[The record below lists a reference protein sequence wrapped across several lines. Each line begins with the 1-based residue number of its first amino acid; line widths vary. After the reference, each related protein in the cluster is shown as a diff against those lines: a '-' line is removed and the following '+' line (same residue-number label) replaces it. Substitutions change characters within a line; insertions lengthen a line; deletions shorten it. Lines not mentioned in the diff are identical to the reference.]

1 MSLILK
7 ARISL
12 VRVRAIKEQLLHLNA
27 LRGAKNLLAFSGGV
41 DSSCLFFLLL
51 CEKIDFDLA
60 IVNYGKRKSAKD
72 ELKYAKKLAKK
83 YSKKIFILDAPKI
96 KRNFESEAR
105 RVRFAFFERV
115 LLAHN
120 YDNLILAHQLNDRFE
135 WLLMQLTKG
144 CGLNS
149 LLGFKSI
156 EEVDFRFLGGESQ
169 KDLAIDLAVDSTQ
182 NYRQNYRQTY
192 RVIRPM
198 SAISRDE
205 ILAFLKKQKI
215 TFFIDKS
222 NANENFKRNYF
233 RTHFGKKLIKNF
245 KSGILKSFEFLGA
258 DFIALYGESRVLKIE
273 HIFVILR
280 ESYENNLQILF
291 NIDSVAKNLGYVIS
305 ANQRNEIIKSDFSC
319 VVADKIIIDSNKN
332 AIFMVAKNSSKA
344 QKHDKKFRDK
354 LRLAQIPPKIRP
366 FVSEAILLKTQELLH
381 QKSPIL
387 A

>member
-1 MSLILK
+1 MK
-7 ARISL
+7 K
-12 VRVRAIKEQLLHLNA
+12 RAIKEQLLHLDA

-51 CEKIDFDLA
+51 REKIDFDLA
-60 IVNYGKRKSAKD
+60 IVNYGVRKSAKD

-83 YSKKIFILDAPKI
+83 YDKKIFILDSPKI
-96 KRNFESEAR
+96 TRNFENEAR

-115 LLAHN
+115 ILAHN
-120 YDNLILAHQLNDRFE
+120 YENLILAHQLNDRFE

-156 EEVDFRFLGGESQ
+156 EEVDFRFLGNESQ
-169 KDLAIDLAVDSTQ
+169 IDLPLDSRQ
-182 NYRQNYRQTY
+182 NYRQNYRI
-192 RVIRPM
+192 IRPM
-198 SAISRDE
+198 SAISRTE

-222 NANENFKRNYF
+222 NDNEKFKRNYF
-233 RTHFGKKLIKNF
+233 RAHFGNKLIKKF
-245 KSGILKSFEFLGA
+245 RRGIVKSFEFLSS
-258 DFIALYGESRVLKIE
+258 DFGALYGESRILKIE
-273 HIFVILR
+273 HIFLILR
-280 ESYENNLQILF
+280 KSCENNLQILF

-305 ANQRNEIIKSDFSC
+305 ANQRDEIVKSDFSC
-319 VVADKIIIDSNKN
+319 VVADKIIIDSNKSTV
-332 AIFMVAKNSSKA
+332 FVVAKDLSKA

-366 FVSEAILLKTQELLH
+366 FVSESLLESL
-381 QKSPIL
+381 KS
-387 A
+387 

>member
-1 MSLILK
+1 MVI
-7 ARISL
+7 
-12 VRVRAIKEQLLHLNA
+12 RAKLLHLDA

-51 CEKIDFDLA
+51 REKIDFDLA
-60 IVNYGKRKSAKD
+60 IVNYGVRKRAKD

-83 YSKKIFILDAPKI
+83 YGKKIFILDSPKI
-96 KRNFESEAR
+96 TRNFESEAR

-115 LLAHN
+115 ILAHN

-149 LLGFKSI
+149 LLGFKNI
-156 EEVDFRFLGGESQ
+156 EEVDFRFLEGESR
-169 KDLAIDLAVDSTQ
+169 IDSAQNLPLDSRK
-182 NYRQNYRQTY
+182 NY

-222 NANENFKRNYF
+222 NENEKFKRNYF
-233 RTHFGKKLIKNF
+233 RVHFGNKLIKNF
-245 KSGILKSFEFLGA
+245 KSGILKSFEFLSA
-258 DFIALYGESRVLKIE
+258 DFSALYGESRVLKIE
-273 HIFVILR
+273 HIFLIGR
-280 ESYENNLQILF
+280 KSRDMGENHLQILS

-305 ANQRNEIIKSDFSC
+305 KNQRDEIIKSDFSC
-319 VVADKIIIDSNKN
+319 VVADKIIIDSNKH
-332 AIFMVAKNSSKA
+332 AIFVVAKDLSKA
-344 QKHDKKFRDK
+344 HKHDKKFRDK

-366 FVSEAILLKTQELLH
+366 FVSESLLDSLQNTLK
-381 QKSPIL
+381 I
-387 A
+387 

>member
-1 MSLILK
+1 M
-7 ARISL
+7 
-12 VRVRAIKEQLLHLNA
+12 RVRAIRKQLLHLDA

-156 EEVDFRFLGGESQ
+156 EEVDFRFLDGESLRFCHCEC
-169 KDLAIDLAVDSTQ
+169 DLTKSPKQ
-182 NYRQNYRQTY
+182 SNYRKNYRKTY

-222 NANENFKRNYF
+222 NENENFKRNYF
-233 RTHFGKKLIKNF
+233 RAHFGNKLIKNF

-305 ANQRNEIIKSDFSC
+305 ANQRDEIIKSDFSC
-319 VVADKIIIDSNKN
+319 VVADKIIIDSNKRT
-332 AIFMVAKNSSKA
+332 IFMVAKDSSKA
-344 QKHDKKFRDK
+344 QKHNKKFRDK

-366 FVSEAILLKTQELLH
+366 FVSESLLFALQNAIK
-381 QKSPIL
+381 I
-387 A
+387 

>member
-1 MSLILK
+1 MK
-7 ARISL
+7 K
-12 VRVRAIKEQLLHLNA
+12 RVIKKELLHLDA

-51 CEKIDFDLA
+51 REKIDFDLA
-60 IVNYGKRKSAKD
+60 IVNYGVRKSAKN

-83 YSKKIFILDAPKI
+83 YDKKIFILDSPKI
-96 KRNFESEAR
+96 TRNFESKAR

-115 LLAHN
+115 ILAHN
-120 YDNLILAHQLNDRFE
+120 YENLILAHQLNDRFE

-156 EEVDFRFLGGESQ
+156 EKVDFRFLGGESQ
-169 KDLAIDLAVDSTQ
+169 IDSALDLPLDSRQ
-182 NYRQNYRQTY
+182 NYRQNYC
-192 RVIRPM
+192 VVRPM
-198 SAISRDE
+198 SAISRTE

-222 NANENFKRNYF
+222 NENEKFKRNYF
-233 RTHFGKKLIKNF
+233 RAHFGNKLIKNF
-245 KSGILKSFEFLGA
+245 RRGIVKSFEFLSA
-258 DFIALYGESRVLKIE
+258 DFLALYGKSRVLKIE
-273 HIFVILR
+273 HIFLILR
-280 ESYENNLQILF
+280 KSCENNLQILF

-305 ANQRNEIIKSDFSC
+305 KNQRDEIVKSGFSC
-319 VVADKIIIDSNKN
+319 VVADKIIIDSNKS
-332 AIFMVAKNSSKA
+332 AVFVVAKDLSKA

-366 FVSEAILLKTQELLH
+366 FVSKSLLLSLQNAL
-381 QKSPIL
+381 KS
-387 A
+387 

>member
-1 MSLILK
+1 MREK
-7 ARISL
+7 
-12 VRVRAIKEQLLHLNA
+12 LLHLDA

-60 IVNYGKRKSAKD
+60 IVNYGVRKSAKD

-83 YSKKIFILDAPKI
+83 YGKKIFVCKSPKI

-105 RVRFAFFERV
+105 RVRYAFFERV
-115 LLAHN
+115 ILAHN

-156 EEVDFRFLGGESQ
+156 EEVEFRFLGGESQ
-169 KDLAIDLAVDSTQ
+169 IDLSQNSLLDS
-182 NYRQNYRQTY
+182 RQNYRQKY
-192 RVIRPM
+192 RVVRPM
-198 SAISRDE
+198 SEISRIE

-222 NANENFKRNYF
+222 NKKQHFKRNYF
-233 RTHFGKKLIKNF
+233 RANFSNKLIKNF
-245 KSGILKSFEFLGA
+245 KSGILKSFEFLNA
-258 DFIALYGESRVLKIE
+258 DFLALYGKSRVLKIE
-273 HIFVILR
+273 HIFLIWR
-280 ESYENNLQILF
+280 ESCENNLQILA

-305 ANQRNEIIKSDFSC
+305 ANQRSEIVKSDFSC
-319 VVADKIIIDSNKN
+319 VVADKIIIDSNKSI
-332 AIFMVAKNSSKA
+332 IFVVAKDLSKA
-344 QKHDKKFRDK
+344 QKHGKNFRDK

-366 FVSEAILLKTQELLH
+366 FVDKATLDLLKTQNLGADSANL
-381 QKSPIL
+381 P
-387 A
+387 

>member
-1 MSLILK
+1 MR
-7 ARISL
+7 ARVI
-12 VRVRAIKEQLLHLNA
+12 RAKLLHLDA

-51 CEKIDFDLA
+51 REKIDFDLA
-60 IVNYGKRKSAKD
+60 IVNYGVRKSAKD

-83 YSKKIFILDAPKI
+83 YDKKIFVCESPKI
-96 KRNFESEAR
+96 TRNFENEAR
-105 RVRFAFFERV
+105 RVRYAFFERII
-115 LLAHN
+115 LAHN
-120 YDNLILAHQLNDRFE
+120 YENLILAHQLNDRFE

-156 EEVDFRFLGGESQ
+156 EEVDFRFLGSESQ
-169 KDLAIDLAVDSTQ
+169 EKLCSRHCEANHRFTPLFRHCECDSIESPKQSTCQ
-182 NYRQNYRQTY
+182 KY

-198 SAISRDE
+198 SAISRNE

-222 NANENFKRNYF
+222 NKKQNFKRNYF
-233 RTHFGKKLIKNF
+233 RAHFGNKLIKNF
-245 KSGILKSFEFLGA
+245 KSGILKSFEFLSA
-258 DFIALYGESRVLKIE
+258 DFGALYGESRVLKIE
-273 HIFVILR
+273 HIFLIKQK
-280 ESYENNLQILF
+280 SCENNLQILA

-305 ANQRNEIIKSDFSC
+305 AKQRDEIVKSDFSC
-319 VVADKIIIDSNKN
+319 IVADKIIIDSNKSI
-332 AIFMVAKNSSKA
+332 IFVVAKDLSKA

-366 FVSEAILLKTQELLH
+366 FVSESLLFSLQNAL
-381 QKSPIL
+381 KS
-387 A
+387 

>member
-1 MSLILK
+1 MREK
-7 ARISL
+7 
-12 VRVRAIKEQLLHLNA
+12 LLHLDA

-60 IVNYGKRKSAKD
+60 IVNYGVRKSAKD
-72 ELKYAKKLAKK
+72 EIKYAKKLAKK
-83 YSKKIFILDAPKI
+83 YDKKIFMCESPKI

-105 RVRFAFFERV
+105 RVRYAFFERII
-115 LLAHN
+115 LAHN

-156 EEVDFRFLGGESQ
+156 EEVEFRFLGGESQ
-169 KDLAIDLAVDSTQ
+169 KKLFVRHCECDSIESPKQ
-182 NYRQNYRQTY
+182 SNYRI
-192 RVIRPM
+192 IRPM
-198 SAISRDE
+198 SEISRNE

-222 NANENFKRNYF
+222 NKKQNFKRNYF
-233 RTHFGKKLIKNF
+233 RANFSNKLIKNF
-245 KSGILKSFEFLGA
+245 KSGILKSLRYLNA
-258 DFIALYGESRVLKIE
+258 DFLALYGKSRVLKIE
-273 HIFVILR
+273 HIFLIWR
-280 ESYENNLQILF
+280 ESCENNLQILA

-305 ANQRNEIIKSDFSC
+305 ANQRGEIVKSGFSC
-319 VVADKIIIDSNKN
+319 LVADKIIIDSNKST
-332 AIFMVAKNSSKA
+332 IFVVKKDLSKA
-344 QKHDKKFRDK
+344 HKHAKIFRDK

-366 FVSEAILLKTQELLH
+366 FVDKATLDLLKTQNLGADSANL
-381 QKSPIL
+381 P
-387 A
+387 